1 MQKKQR
7 QSLIIEEINGQSIRL
22 MHNSTIPL
30 CISMI
35 DQVEFRIAIGG
46 DTIHIGWD
54 NGLMSPD
61 VVKEDEIFL

>member
-1 MQKKQR
+1 
-7 QSLIIEEINGQSIRL
+7 
-22 MHNSTIPL
+22 
-30 CISMI
+30 MI